1 MIKTIAYFPLQCS
14 LNSVPVMSA
23 VLDCLQARGIQTQ
36 ENSLT
41 SDAAIIWSVLWQG
54 RMSRNKEIYDEYR
67 RQGKPVI
74 IIEVGALYRGRTWK
88 VAVDH
93 ITREGFYGHETN
105 LNWDRPRELGVSKA
119 IVVGAKPEIVIA
131 AQHRNSLQTASIP
144 DLEKW
149 VLDQINL
156 VRQHTDRPIAVR
168 PHPRCR
174 LNLGRLPR
182 GVTLEQPRKIA
193 NTYDNFD
200 MHYDCHAVI
209 NYNSGPG
216 IQAAI
221 AGCRPVVD
229 QSSLAWP
236 VVIQLS
242 DIEVPYTVDRDL
254 WLTQICHTEYTLDE
268 LKEGLWL
275 NRIAPAL
282 SR

>member
-14 LNSVPVMSA
+14 LNSVPVMGA

-41 SDAAIIWSVLWQG
+41 SDAAVIWSVLWQG
-54 RMSRNKEIYDEYR
+54 RMSRNKEIYNEYR
-67 RQGKPVI
+67 RQNKPVI
-74 IIEVGALYRGRTWK
+74 IIEVGALYRGHTWK

-93 ITREGFYGHETN
+93 ITREGFYGHETE
-105 LNWDRPRELGVSKA
+105 LDWDRPGKLSVSKA
-119 IVVGAKPEIVIA
+119 IILGAKPEIVIA

-144 DLEKW
+144 NLEQW
-149 VLDQINL
+149 VLDQIAL

-174 LNLGRLPR
+174 LSLPKLPR
-182 GVTLEQPRKIA
+182 GVILEQPRPVA

-236 VVIQLS
+236 VGIQLS

-254 WLTQICHTEYTLDE
+254 WLTQICHTESTLDE
-268 LKEGLWL
+268 LKGGIWL
-275 NRIAPAL
+275 NRISSAL